1 MTKLWDGYSLL
12 MMQGNDHGYHQD
24 LGSAGSCLQKFS
36 ALPYLRCDHTNVC
49 YYGQTNDLTYYLSTT
64 EPMPMMPVQR
74 DQIRPYISRCAVC
87 EAPANVMS
95 FHSLSMTPPPCP
107 NGWNILWQGYSFVM
121 VRLKDIPSYI
131 RILNNRAYCVPRKCS
146 VYLNDIIISIF
157 FFFSLSRSILVVV
170 LKAVVNHYQVL
181 VHVLK
186 IFVQHHL
193 LNVQEQMVIVCIMQI
208 NSATG

>member
-1 MTKLWDGYSLL
+1 MI
-12 MMQGNDHGYHQD
+12 

-107 NGWNILWQGYSFVM
+107 SGWNILWQGYSFVM
-121 VRLKDIPSYI
+121 VG
-131 RILNNRAYCVPRKCS
+131 
-146 VYLNDIIISIF
+146 
-157 FFFSLSRSILVVV
+157 RS
-170 LKAVVNHYQVL
+170 
-181 VHVLK
+181 
-186 IFVQHHL
+186 
-193 LNVQEQMVIVCIMQI
+193 E
-208 NSATG
+208 

>member
-1 MTKLWDGYSLL
+1 MDIIKISVNIQLFVCTYSEKI
-12 MMQGNDHGYHQD
+12 NTS

-74 DQIRPYISRCAVC
+74 EQIRPYISRCAVC

-107 NGWNILWQGYSFVM
+107 GGWNILWQGYSFVM
-121 VRLKDIPSYI
+121 VSTR
-131 RILNNRAYCVPRKCS
+131 
-146 VYLNDIIISIF
+146 
-157 FFFSLSRSILVVV
+157 
-170 LKAVVNHYQVL
+170 QT
-181 VHVLK
+181 
-186 IFVQHHL
+186 
-193 LNVQEQMVIVCIMQI
+193 NVR
-208 NSATG
+208 

>member
-1 MTKLWDGYSLL
+1 MIMDIIKISVNIQLFVCTYSEKI
-12 MMQGNDHGYHQD
+12 NTS

-74 DQIRPYISRCAVC
+74 EQIRPYISRCAVC

-107 NGWNILWQGYSFVM
+107 GGWNILWQGYSFVM
-121 VRLKDIPSYI
+121 VSTR
-131 RILNNRAYCVPRKCS
+131 
-146 VYLNDIIISIF
+146 
-157 FFFSLSRSILVVV
+157 
-170 LKAVVNHYQVL
+170 QT
-181 VHVLK
+181 
-186 IFVQHHL
+186 
-193 LNVQEQMVIVCIMQI
+193 NVR
-208 NSATG
+208 

>member
-1 MTKLWDGYSLL
+1 MFAFS
-12 MMQGNDHGYHQD
+12 
-24 LGSAGSCLQKFS
+24 GSAGSCLQKFS

-121 VRLKDIPSYI
+121 VSSRSSMTH
-131 RILNNRAYCVPRKCS
+131 LNRHC
-146 VYLNDIIISIF
+146 D
-157 FFFSLSRSILVVV
+157 FSLSL
-170 LKAVVNHYQVL
+170 
-181 VHVLK
+181 
-186 IFVQHHL
+186 
-193 LNVQEQMVIVCIMQI
+193 C
-208 NSATG
+208 

>member
-1 MTKLWDGYSLL
+1 MVVRHSQSAQVPDCPSGMVKLWDGYSLL

-74 DQIRPYISRCAVC
+74 DGIRPYISRCAVC

-121 VRLKDIPSYI
+121 V
-131 RILNNRAYCVPRKCS
+131 NR
-146 VYLNDIIISIF
+146 
-157 FFFSLSRSILVVV
+157 SLSSLYDLKVFLFFSILVVV
-170 LKAVVNHYQVL
+170 PKVVVNH
-181 VHVLK
+181 
-186 IFVQHHL
+186 
-193 LNVQEQMVIVCIMQI
+193 
-208 NSATG
+208 

>member
-1 MTKLWDGYSLL
+1 MVVRHSQSAQVPDCPTGMVKLWDGYSLL

-24 LGSAGSCLQKFS
+24 LGNEMILFAKLNIKTQFFTLGSAGSCLQKFS

-74 DQIRPYISRCAVC
+74 EQIRPYISRCAVC

-121 VRLKDIPSYI
+121 VSSNRL
-131 RILNNRAYCVPRKCS
+131 
-146 VYLNDIIISIF
+146 
-157 FFFSLSRSILVVV
+157 
-170 LKAVVNHYQVL
+170 LKR
-181 VHVLK
+181 
-186 IFVQHHL
+186 
-193 LNVQEQMVIVCIMQI
+193 E
-208 NSATG
+208 

>member
-1 MTKLWDGYSLL
+1 MIMDIIKISVNSQLFVCVYSEKI
-12 MMQGNDHGYHQD
+12 NTS

-121 VRLKDIPSYI
+121 VR
-131 RILNNRAYCVPRKCS
+131 
-146 VYLNDIIISIF
+146 
-157 FFFSLSRSILVVV
+157 
-170 LKAVVNHYQVL
+170 
-181 VHVLK
+181 
-186 IFVQHHL
+186 
-193 LNVQEQMVIVCIMQI
+193 
-208 NSATG
+208 

>member
-1 MTKLWDGYSLL
+1 MIMDIIKISVNSQLFVCVYSEKI
-12 MMQGNDHGYHQD
+12 NTS

-107 NGWNILWQGYSFVM
+107 GGWNILWQGYSFVM
-121 VRLKDIPSYI
+121 VSTRQI
-131 RILNNRAYCVPRKCS
+131 RRT
-146 VYLNDIIISIF
+146 
-157 FFFSLSRSILVVV
+157 
-170 LKAVVNHYQVL
+170 
-181 VHVLK
+181 
-186 IFVQHHL
+186 
-193 LNVQEQMVIVCIMQI
+193 NVR
-208 NSATG
+208 

>member
-1 MTKLWDGYSLL
+1 LKGLIINNWLFLFLGAQGPPGPAGPGLQRTGFMVVRHSQSAQVPDCPSGMVKLWDGYSLL

-24 LGSAGSCLQKFS
+24 LGKFSIHCFSYLIQFSISGSAGSCLQKFS

-121 VRLKDIPSYI
+121 V
-131 RILNNRAYCVPRKCS
+131 
-146 VYLNDIIISIF
+146 
-157 FFFSLSRSILVVV
+157 
-170 LKAVVNHYQVL
+170 
-181 VHVLK
+181 
-186 IFVQHHL
+186 
-193 LNVQEQMVIVCIMQI
+193 
-208 NSATG
+208 G

>member
-1 MTKLWDGYSLL
+1 MII
-12 MMQGNDHGYHQD
+12 
-24 LGSAGSCLQKFS
+24 GSAGSCLQKFS

-74 DQIRPYISRCAVC
+74 EQIRPYISRCAVC

-121 VRLKDIPSYI
+121 VSPSKSKY
-131 RILNNRAYCVPRKCS
+131 
-146 VYLNDIIISIF
+146 YLNFLLIFFLASWSWCTRWRSIISKSWF
-157 FFFSLSRSILVVV
+157 MS
-170 LKAVVNHYQVL
+170 
-181 VHVLK
+181 
-186 IFVQHHL
+186 
-193 LNVQEQMVIVCIMQI
+193 
-208 NSATG
+208 